1 MKYIKL
7 DNFDQDIA
15 CIALG
20 VNKTGSKIN
29 ATTDSEQKRISF
41 YHEAMDLGVNTF
53 DTAELYGGGYSE
65 EILGKALLGRRS
77 KAIICTKFNAQ
88 NSKSDKLQTSLE
100 NSLKRLKT
108 DYIDFYIAHWPNPN
122 VPIPELVY
130 TLQQLQLQ
138 GKIKAFGISNAV
150 SSEIRKFNSCCKGE
164 LFAVENEYNLI
175 EREADEQILPFC
187 SVNKCLFFA
196 YSPLLAGKPIT
207 INKEIQLILEK
218 YKCTI
223 HQLYLAWVNR
233 PGRPLISIIRTTN
246 ISHLQ
251 ENIAAMQIALA
262 PEDIETIESYFNVT
276 KETVSLDKIVLDD
289 RSYLNLQDAINN
301 EKDLIPSPQL
311 LSERLQH
318 GLCLPPLKLYKQDG
332 KYRIQ
337 DDQYINEVRKY
348 WAHRINNETSIK
360 AYIQ

>member
-207 INKEIQLILEK
+207 INKEIQ
-218 YKCTI
+218 
-223 HQLYLAWVNR
+223 
-233 PGRPLISIIRTTN
+233 
-246 ISHLQ
+246 
-251 ENIAAMQIALA
+251 IALA